1 MRARELVKGAL
12 SRIRRSEFAANT
24 AKLGLGQGLRLVIQA
39 VYFVLIARSLGPK
52 QYGSFVAMA
61 SLVAVAAPF
70 AGFGSP
76 MVLLKYV
83 ARDRSQLRLYWG
95 NGLLTI
101 AVSGSLL
108 TLVILGVT
116 PFFLGREFL
125 PLTILVCLADLFMIR
140 VADLASFAFA
150 ALGRMGESARVNVYV
165 SLTRLLAIVV
175 ISAIN
180 RHPTVQEWTFAY
192 FLGAAA

>member
-1 MRARELVKGAL
+1 MSVLQRARLHAIRLRGSELAK
-12 SRIRRSEFAANT
+12 NT
-24 AKLGLGQGLRLVIQA
+24 VKLGMGHGLRLVIQA

-52 QYGSFVAMA
+52 QYGTFVAMA

-108 TLVILGVT
+108 TLVILGLT

-150 ALGRMGESARVNVYV
+150 ALGRMGESPRINVYI
-165 SLTRLLAIVV
+165 SLTSFLGIVV
-175 ISAIN
+175 ISTIN
-180 RHPTVQEWTFAY
+180 RHPTVHQWTLAY
-192 FLGAAA
+192 